1 MERVE
6 RLYRIRRLL
15 TERRSIRR
23 DDLLAELEISPATLK
38 RDLEYLR
45 DRLNAPIVWCRECR
59 GYRFDTTPQA
69 GAQYEL
75 PGLWFSDK
83 EIHALLTMQH
93 LLANLDPGGIL
104 APHVQPLMARLNALL
119 GSAESPADEIR
130 KRVLIT
136 GIGKRAMKLDHFEHI
151 GSALLRRKRLNI
163 AYYAR
168 GRGEESER
176 DVSPQRLVHYR
187 ENWYLDAWC
196 HLRGALRNFAVDS
209 IRRVE
214 LLERPAREIPRKTLD
229 SVLGP
234 GYGIFTGRKVQWARL
249 RFSAERTRWVAAEH
263 WHPNQRGRFDDKGRY
278 LLDIPYADH
287 RELIMDILKHGR
299 HCEVLGPEGLRR
311 EVAEEI
317 KRMAG
322 SFAELEEQ
330 AHPVSPSAPRMD
342 ETIRPDPT

>member
-1 MERVE
+1 MNRTE
-6 RLYRIRRLL
+6 RLYKIDRLIEARRVITRQELL
-15 TERRSIRR
+15 
-23 DDLLAELEISPATLK
+23 DALEVSPATLK

-45 DRLNAPIVWCRECR
+45 NRLNAPIVWCRDAG
-59 GYRFDTTPQA
+59 GYRFETNLQV

-104 APHVQPLMARLNALL
+104 APHIQPLMTRLNALL
-119 GSAESPADEIR
+119 GAAESPADEIR
-130 KRVLIT
+130 RRVLIV
-136 GIGKRAMKLDHFEHI
+136 GIGKRTMKLDHFEAI

-163 AYYAR
+163 HYYAR
-168 GRGEESER
+168 GKGEESER
-176 DVSPQRLVHYR
+176 DISPQRLVHYR

-214 LLERPAREIPRKTLD
+214 LLERPARGVSSTTLD

-234 GYGIFTGRKVQWARL
+234 GYGIFKGRKLQWARL
-249 RFSAERTRWVAAEH
+249 RFSAERARWVAAEH
-263 WHPNQRGRFDDKGRY
+263 WHPRQRGRVEADGRY
-278 LLDIPYADH
+278 VLEIPYADH

-299 HCEVLGPEGLRR
+299 HCDVLGPEGLRAA
-311 EVAEEI
+311 VAEE
-317 KRMAG
+317 AG
-322 SFAELEEQ
+322 AMISKY
-330 AHPVSPSAPRMD
+330 SAD
-342 ETIRPDPT
+342 VEGGLIL